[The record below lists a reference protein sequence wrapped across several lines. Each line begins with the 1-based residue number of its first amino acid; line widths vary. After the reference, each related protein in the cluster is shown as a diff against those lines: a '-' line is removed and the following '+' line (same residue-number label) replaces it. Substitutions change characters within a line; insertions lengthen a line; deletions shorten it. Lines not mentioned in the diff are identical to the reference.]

1 MVSSE
6 HKSREFDAV
15 KVETFAEKFIPILE
29 RTTRMKLVNAL
40 MVFVLVVVVLAK
52 QAPAESQQKVEK
64 TPIISVG
71 PDEGVVRWLQP
82 DSAKELGQGALLNI
96 KIDRLSVPHTNMMV
110 ATQKLAA
117 SGIPVHIHTWEDEV
131 IYVIKGQGFA
141 VINEDQTQVPIKTGS
156 VLYIPLGE
164 WHSLK
169 NDDPKEPMDILLV
182 TTPVKPNGLGDFFQ
196 FATVKPG
203 HPPLNLPEE
212 EFLKLVKK
220 YGMEVPEKK

>member
-1 MVSSE
+1 
-6 HKSREFDAV
+6 
-15 KVETFAEKFIPILE
+15 
-29 RTTRMKLVNAL
+29 MKLVNAL
-40 MVFVLVVVVLAK
+40 VVLAL
-52 QAPAESQQKVEK
+52 AISVLATSTPAESQQKPEK
-64 TPIISVG
+64 TPIVSVG
-71 PDEGVVRWLQP
+71 SDEGVVRWLQP

-96 KIDRLSVPHTNMMV
+96 KIDRLSVPYTNIMV

-141 VINEDQTQVPIKTGS
+141 VINEDQAQVPIQTGS

-164 WHSLK
+164 WHGLK
-169 NDDPKEPMDILLV
+169 NADPKEPMDILLV

-196 FATVKPG
+196 FDTVKPG

-212 EFLKLVKK
+212 EFLKLVRK

>member
-1 MVSSE
+1 
-6 HKSREFDAV
+6 
-15 KVETFAEKFIPILE
+15 
-29 RTTRMKLVNAL
+29 MKLVNVLIAL
-40 MVFVLVVVVLAK
+40 MLAVSVSIK
-52 QAPAESQQKVEK
+52 NAPAESQRQAET
-64 TPIISVG
+64 TPLIAVG

-96 KIDRLSVPHTNMMV
+96 KIDRLSVPYTNIMV

-141 VINEDQTQVPIKTGS
+141 VINEEQTLVPINTGS

-164 WHSLK
+164 WHGLK
-169 NDDPKEPMDILLV
+169 NNDPKEPMDILLV

-212 EFLKLVKK
+212 EFLKLVRK
-220 YGMEVPEKK
+220 YGMEVPKKK

>member
-1 MVSSE
+1 
-6 HKSREFDAV
+6 
-15 KVETFAEKFIPILE
+15 
-29 RTTRMKLVNAL
+29 MKLVNAL
-40 MVFVLVVVVLAK
+40 IVFMLAVSVSAK
-52 QAPAESQQKVEK
+52 NAPAESPQQTGK
-64 TPIISVG
+64 TPIIAVG

-82 DSAKELGQGALLNI
+82 DSAKEVGQGALLNI
-96 KIDRLSVPHTNMMV
+96 KIDRLSVPYTNMMV
-110 ATQKLAA
+110 ATQKLATL
-117 SGIPVHIHTWEDEV
+117 GIPVHSHTWEDEV

-141 VINEDQTQVPIKTGS
+141 VINEDQTRVPIKTGS

-164 WHSLK
+164 WHGLK
-169 NDDPKEPMDILLV
+169 NADPKEPMDILLV

-220 YGMEVPEKK
+220 YGMEIPKKK